1 METLKKKVSLKEKS
15 MMNYSVMFLAGC
27 LCLASCVNNED
38 AKTHFREVDPSK
50 VHIVEGIETGGG
62 DTVLVE
68 NIAGEFPIEVL
79 LADVYYIPLETTD
92 ESHFT
97 ENRKTIV
104 YKDRIYIMDD
114 VDARAVLIFDMNG
127 KFLRRLGRKG
137 DASDKLSR
145 LSDMTVDEKNGR
157 LVLFDGGKKKLV
169 HFTLEGDYV
178 KTTDVN
184 FDFPGQMEYLPS
196 GNMVAAVSKSEI
208 NTHLGGLDEY
218 RILQSDSL
226 GNIIQAGFKRDDN
239 NNLKEMHERLFKT
252 GNDIVYYSPFI
263 NKLYTINNNAVAERF
278 VIKYKDNQPVDLD
291 EFQAISNVD
300 SARNYL
306 MNKAYISSDG
316 LVENSNHLY
325 FSTKGKDS
333 FYTIYDK
340 NVKKYIAFRNFG
352 FYFGFVIDP
361 SLMYAYEDYFIGQ
374 ATAEQIIAMRE
385 HLEKTYRPISPLYQ
399 EMYDTIQKDD
409 NPVLIFFKMKDFSV
423 IKDSTSG

>member
-1 METLKKKVSLKEKS
+1 MGTFKKRVSLKGKRV
-15 MMNYSVMFLAGC
+15 MNYSVMFLAGC
-27 LCLASCVNNED
+27 LCMASCVNNKD
-38 AKTHFREVDPSK
+38 AKTHFKEVDLSK
-50 VHIVEGIETGGG
+50 IHIVEGIESGGG
-62 DTVLVE
+62 DTILVE
-68 NIAGEFPIEVL
+68 NISGDFPIEVL

-92 ESHFT
+92 ESRFT

-104 YKDRIYIMDD
+104 YKDRIYVMDD

-137 DASDKLSR
+137 DASNRLSR
-145 LSDMTVDEKNGR
+145 LSGMTIDEEDDR

-196 GNMVAAVSKSEI
+196 GDMVAAVSKNAT
-208 NTHLGGLDEY
+208 NTHLGGLDDY

-226 GNIIQAGFKRDDN
+226 GNIIQAGFKQNDN
-239 NNLKEMHERLFKT
+239 NGLKEMHERLFKT
-252 GNDIVYYSPFI
+252 GNDIVYYSSFI
-263 NKLYTINNNAVAERF
+263 NKLYTINNNTVAERF
-278 VIKYKDNQPVDLD
+278 VIEYKDNQPVDLK
-291 EFQAISNVD
+291 EIQEISNVD
-300 SARNYL
+300 SVRNYL
-306 MNKAYISSDG
+306 VNKTYVSPEG
-316 LVENSNHLY
+316 LTENSNHLY

-352 FYFGFVIDP
+352 FYFGFVVDP
-361 SLMYAYEDYFIGQ
+361 SLMYAYEDYFVGQ

-385 HLEKTYRPISPLYQ
+385 HLEKTYQPISPIYQ

-423 IKDSTSG
+423 IKESTD